1 MSLRSPIRRVTGLG
15 AAKDGVSHW
24 WAQRVSSVGLIVL
37 TLWFVASLLRFADFG
52 YDSVIAW
59 MSGPLNSVLL
69 ILLVIT
75 AVYHSKLGVQVVIED
90 YVPHHGLKIA
100 SLLIVNFIHVA
111 LGALGVF
118 AVLRVAFGGAA

>member
-24 WAQRVSSVGLIVL
+24 WAQRVSSVALVVL
-37 TLWFVASLLRFADFG
+37 TPWFVASLLRFADFRH
-52 YDSVIAW
+52 DAVSAW
-59 MSGPLNSVLL
+59 IGSPLNAVLL
-69 ILLVIT
+69 ALLVVT

-90 YVPHHGLKIA
+90 YVPHHGVKIA
-100 SLLIVNFIHVA
+100 SLLIVDFIHVA

-118 AVLRVAFGGAA
+118 CVLRVAFGGAA

>member
-24 WAQRVSSVGLIVL
+24 WAQRVSSVGLVVL
-37 TLWFVASLLRFADFG
+37 TLWFVASLLRFPDLDHATVSD
-52 YDSVIAW
+52 W
-59 MSGPLNSVLL
+59 LSGPLNSVLS
-69 ILLVIT
+69 ILLVVT

-100 SLLIVNFIHVA
+100 SLLFIDFIHVA

>member
-75 AVYHSKLGVQVVIED
+75 AVYNSKLGVQVVIED

>member
-15 AAKDGVSHW
+15 AAKEGVSHW
-24 WAQRVSSVGLIVL
+24 WAQRVSAVGLIVL
-37 TLWFVASLLRFADFG
+37 TLWFVASLLGLADLEYG
-52 YDSVIAW
+52 TVAAW
-59 MSGPLNSVLL
+59 MAKPLNAVLL
-69 ILLVIT
+69 TLLVIT

-90 YVPHHGLKIA
+90 YVPNHGAKMA
-100 SLLIVNFIHVA
+100 SIILVSFIHVV